1 MLLTFDAERGSIC
14 VVSSW
19 RIAMKTYTVRVRF
32 DDGSV
37 KFIIVLACNELQAEE
52 FISSHFA
59 GVRLA
64 GVVG

>member
-1 MLLTFDAERGSIC
+1 
-14 VVSSW
+14 
-19 RIAMKTYTVRVRF
+19 MKTYTVRVRF